1 MKIITD
7 MATLLVTFEV
17 TWFRDLRI
25 YINSLQT
32 KEEVEAIEYNII
44 IPEEYQSEVLKDLLA
59 QMNKLN
65 STV

>member
-7 MATLLVTFEV
+7 MATLFVTFEV

>member
-7 MATLLVTFEV
+7 MATIFVTFEV

-44 IPEEYQSEVLKDLLA
+44 IPEEYQSEVLKDLLKA
-59 QMNKLN
+59 MEK
-65 STV
+65 

>member
-1 MKIITD
+1 M
-7 MATLLVTFEV
+7 TLQV

-44 IPEEYQSEVLKDLLA
+44 IPEEYQSEVLKDLLKS
-59 QMNKLN
+59 MEK
-65 STV
+65 

>member
-1 MKIITD
+1 
-7 MATLLVTFEV
+7 MATLFVTFEV

-32 KEEVEAIEYNII
+32 KEEVESIEYNII

-59 QMNKLN
+59 KMNKLN
-65 STV
+65 STI